1 MYLAAIAVH
10 RGLAEARVSRA
21 DEVEGALAARLAA
34 GPVPEHFR
42 IRREEDRLT
51 IACFLAGSGTDAE
64 AQLTELHHVVRSV
77 LTDHP
82 GWVIEPRP
90 DARG

>member
-10 RGLAEARVSRA
+10 RSTAATQASSAEDVAR
-21 DEVEGALAARLAA
+21 ALDARLTE
-34 GPVPEHFR
+34 GVVPAHHR
-42 IRREEDRLT
+42 LRGEEDHLT
-51 IACFLAGSGTDAE
+51 IACFLAGSGADAE
-64 AQLTELHHVVRSV
+64 EQLIELHHVVRSV

-82 GWVIEPRP
+82 GWVLDPSS